1 MKPVSPL
8 DPFEDLHALSLLMV
22 QAARANDWDALAA
35 HEREL
40 AAARD
45 RLIKAQAHGE
55 VVEPTDPATLARK
68 VEVLR
73 DMHAHDAE
81 IRRHVEPWMGSAR
94 KLLGERTR
102 GRVADQVRA
111 AYGAHGP
118 R

>member
-8 DPFEDLHALSLLMV
+8 GPFEDLHALSLLMV
-22 QAARANDWDALAA
+22 QAARANDWDALTA
-35 HEREL
+35 HERAL

-45 RLIKAQAHGE
+45 RLIEAQARGE
-55 VVEPTDPATLARK
+55 IAEPSEPAALARK
-68 VEVLR
+68 AALLG
-73 DMHAHDAE
+73 DMQAHDAE

-94 KLLGERTR
+94 KLLGKRTR